1 MRMGILIS
9 SEPRGEVAT
18 GATRL
23 EHAAQARG
31 VECDRLFA
39 PLFSFHVDG
48 DALSVR
54 YEGRR
59 FEGYDALVY
68 RPNFIEE
75 PSLHAHVPELL
86 IRAGF
91 PVVNG
96 RADVAST
103 KNKLAQHVRFLREGV
118 PTPRF
123 AIAKRADEARIAAR
137 DIGFPVVVK
146 TPFGTHGVGV
156 FYAADEE
163 TLLPI
168 IDYLGVSD
176 GNPVILERFVSE
188 AGRKDLRVFV
198 LDGRVL
204 AAMERTAPAGDIRA
218 NASQGG
224 VGSAVELTDEE
235 RALALRIADL
245 FQCEIAGVDLLRS
258 ATGPLAIEINANPG
272 FAELERATGKDI
284 AGAIVDFALQNR

>member
-1 MRMGILIS
+1 MRIGILIS

-23 EHAAQARG
+23 EQAAAARG
-31 VECDRLFA
+31 IECVRLYA

-54 YEGRR
+54 YEGGL

-103 KNKLAQHVRFLREGV
+103 KNKLAQHVRFLQEGI

-123 AIAKRADEARIAAR
+123 AIAKRTNEARIAAR
-137 DIGFPVVVK
+137 DIGFPVIVK

-156 FYAADEE
+156 FYAVDEE

-176 GNPVILERFVSE
+176 GNPVIIERFVSE
-188 AGRKDLRVFV
+188 ANRKDLRVFV
-198 LDGRVL
+198 LDGRVF
-204 AAMERTAPAGDIRA
+204 AAMERTAPAGDVRA

-224 VGSAVELTDEE
+224 VGATVELTDEE
-235 RALALRIADL
+235 RSLALRVADL
-245 FQCEIAGVDLLRS
+245 FHCEIAGVDLLRS
-258 ATGPLAIEINANPG
+258 ADGPLVIEVNANPG
-272 FAELERATGKDI
+272 FAELERATGQDI
-284 AGAIVDFALQNR
+284 AGAIVDAALGV